1 MATQKVRYIGINE
14 RLNLPVALVT
24 YDNES
29 SDMYVIDL
37 PADVD
42 RTDADAVREY
52 AKGIIESNHGYT
64 LNNDEDIPVLRQKL
78 DDWLADPTT
87 ATTDEIL
94 IDLVTILRDKTIF

>member
-42 RTDADAVREY
+42 RTDTAAVRTY

-64 LNNDEDIPVLRQKL
+64 LVDDEDIPVLRQKL

-94 IDLVTILRDKTIF
+94 SDLVTILRDKTMF

>member
-1 MATQKVRYIGINE
+1 MTTKKVRYDGMNARI
-14 RLNLPVALVT
+14 NLPVSLVT
-24 YDNES
+24 YDNET
-29 SDMYVIDL
+29 SDMYVVDL

-87 ATTDEIL
+87 ASTDEIL

>member
-1 MATQKVRYIGINE
+1 MTTKKVRYDGIKT
-14 RLNLPVALVT
+14 RINLPVSLVT
-24 YDNES
+24 YDNET
-29 SDMYVIDL
+29 SDMYVVDL

-64 LNNDEDIPVLRQKL
+64 LVDDEDIPVLRQKL

-87 ATTDEIL
+87 ASTDEIL